1 MTTSP
6 PTELTRQLL
15 IAVRDVMSMSHLRL
29 RAPLDRLELT
39 APLSDA
45 LWALDPKLPAP
56 SMKILAGRLHCDP
69 SSATFLVTRL
79 ERQGLIQRVPDPA
92 DRRSK
97 TVELT
102 AKGARVRREL
112 IAAMVARSPL
122 SALDAADQAATLRL
136 LRKALTRT
144 ATPETSAA
152 DPTGAADG
160 TA

>member
-1 MTTSP
+1 MTTST
-6 PTELTRQLL
+6 PTELTRELL
-15 IAVRDVMSMSHLRL
+15 IAVRDVMSMSQLRL
-29 RAPLDRLELT
+29 RTSLDRLGLT

-45 LWALDPKLPAP
+45 LWALDPGLPSP

-79 ERQGLIQRVPDPA
+79 ERQGLIERVPDPA

-102 AKGARVRREL
+102 GKGTQVRREL
-112 IAAMVARSPL
+112 IEAMVARSPL

-144 ATPETSAA
+144 AAPETSAT
-152 DPTGAADG
+152 DPTGATDG